1 MTSSVTLGIVAAYLV
16 GKPIGVL
23 LGAWVATWGRFGG
36 MRPTITWPTVAT
48 AGVAA
53 GAGFTVSLLVVSRA
67 FEGQLADEAKVG
79 ILATAVLSPLLGRGA
94 LLLVGRISPDR
105 RARQLGSRAEVLV
118 DLADDVDLERD
129 HVRGRVDAPVT
140 LVQYGD
146 FECPYCGAAAPV
158 LRRLIDE
165 SDGQVRLVWRH
176 FPLFT
181 KHPYALTA
189 ALAAE
194 ASGDRFWAMHDQ
206 LLTHQSRLTDA
217 DLAGYAARIGV
228 VGDVTGEAAQRFRP
242 AVETDYRS
250 GVEAGVRGTPTLFL
264 DGRAYTG
271 RVELR
276 ALRSALGLAR
286 AR

>member
-1 MTSSVTLGIVAAYLV
+1 MSDRAVALAPHLA
-16 GKPIGVL
+16 P
-23 LGAWVATWGRFGG
+23 
-36 MRPTITWPTVAT
+36 RPGT
-48 AGVAA
+48 G
-53 GAGFTVSLLVVSRA
+53 
-67 FEGQLADEAKVG
+67 
-79 ILATAVLSPLLGRGA
+79 
-94 LLLVGRISPDR
+94 
-105 RARQLGSRAEVLV
+105 
-118 DLADDVDLERD
+118 RD
-129 HVRGRVDAPVT
+129 HEVDRDPGAEIDLDRHVYGGPAPVT
-140 LVQYGD
+140 VVEYGD